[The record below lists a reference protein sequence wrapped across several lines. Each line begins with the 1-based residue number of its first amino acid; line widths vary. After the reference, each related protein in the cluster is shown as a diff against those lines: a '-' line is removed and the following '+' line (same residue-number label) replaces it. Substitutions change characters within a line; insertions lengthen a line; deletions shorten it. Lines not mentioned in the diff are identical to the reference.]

1 MSINFAN
8 VKAITIPEGSVKSIA
23 SGSTILWKKAVTPT
37 TTAYRLLEYIKF
49 SGNEY
54 IVTDHKPT
62 NNRYY
67 YLNFEIASK
76 VNDRFIF
83 AAGGDAT
90 TDGSMR
96 CTVRTSAS
104 YFQRRYGRN
113 SSSNGNIGTTCNIN
127 TFYQLRFRIFE
138 DFQAYFAIADSGG
151 TVLGSS
157 SVTAVTF
164 TPANMNTFGI
174 MGYGQGGYASNL
186 VAGKVYR
193 YYYRIGD
200 ASGELGCNAYPVQRK
215 SDGRC
220 GLYDTVTNTF
230 YPMDGAQIT
239 WTAAGPTVTEEW
251 TYGGYTPSTISGVKV
266 PAADWSWGFNNYYWY
281 TNNKAFWNEIT
292 SQTQGQGL
300 TEGAQVRVK
309 VTASVYNP
317 TDDKTYYSSLVNTL
331 TLQSNGDWKN
341 SGYNISLQYASSSNT
356 TISTINTTNGASGT
370 TYGNIFYSGS
380 LPDVATAN
388 CTIGDAFLEFLGTV

>member
-23 SGSTILWKKAVTPT
+23 SGGVTLWQLAPQ

-49 SGNEY
+49 SGTEY
-54 IVTDHKPT
+54 VLTDHKPT

-90 TDGSMR
+90 DAGLMR

-113 SSSNGNIGTTCNIN
+113 SSSNGNIGTTCVIN
-127 TFYQLRFRIFE
+127 TFYQLRFRIFD
-138 DFQAYFAIADSGG
+138 DFQAYFAIADSNG
-151 TVLGSS
+151 TVQGSS

-174 MGYGQGGYASNL
+174 MGYGQGSYASNL

-230 YPMDGAQIT
+230 YPMDGKNIT

-251 TYGGYTPSTISGVKV
+251 TYGGYTPSTIPGVTV
-266 PAADWSWGFNNYYWY
+266 PAADWVLGYGNSYWY
-281 TNNKAFWNEIT
+281 TNNKAFWNDVNSKAGAST
-292 SQTQGQGL
+292 S
-300 TEGAQVRVK
+300 VRVK
-309 VTASVYNP
+309 LTISVYNP
-317 TDDKTYYSSLVNTL
+317 TDDKTYYSSTVNTI
-331 TLQSNGDWKN
+331 TLQENGDWTHYTFN
-341 SGYNISLQYASSSNT
+341 FGVQYSASSVLGG
-356 TISTINTTNGASGT
+356 STLNLTNGPSGS
-370 TYGNIFYSGS
+370 TYGNILIWSNSDIYDAGCS
-380 LPDVATAN
+380 
-388 CTIGDAFLEFLGTV
+388 IGDVILEFLEAL